1 MRKILSN
8 QYQILK
14 SMEIIETKG
23 NKKLMD
29 KEKTLFICS
38 KRTPIEL
45 YDYVFKWTDCLDQ
58 NNCIACFNSTEM
70 ESEVLQ
76 ALLVAKVPTVL
87 FVMNRFTDVNN
98 VQIINALQENRI
110 LIVVLRRDEP
120 KTKGATPKLRNKYVL
135 SICQHVVCGY
145 VNKNGSVYGLLAGR
159 QNVVKLIN
167 DNIILEHEESDTC
180 HERWTVAQDK
190 MLLQMYYGDMG
201 IHAIHKRL
209 NKTYT
214 AVYARI
220 RSITQPEE
228 LLKGREFEDYVL
240 SMFNI
245 REGGNLV
252 LQEWQ
257 GDKKSAMILPENN
270 SNPDFVFRYK
280 HKKFAVECKWREK
293 LSTDLGKDLFTEK
306 KIEDYSRFSKTRN
319 IPVTLVLG
327 IGGEP
332 CYPELLYIIP
342 LERIPTIVS
351 NHLSISEYLY
361 TSSSL
366 IPSLFIPKKDK
377 FVRKVYSMEEK
388 IKKYP
393 NAYKPWTLKDDEKLI
408 SLVKEQKSI
417 NEIAVMFKRNNGA
430 IVSRIKKL
438 LNKNKLDYKY
448 MNFLQR

>member
-1 MRKILSN
+1 
-8 QYQILK
+8 
-14 SMEIIETKG
+14 
-23 NKKLMD
+23 
-29 KEKTLFICS
+29 
-38 KRTPIEL
+38 
-45 YDYVFKWTDCLDQ
+45 
-58 NNCIACFNSTEM
+58 
-70 ESEVLQ
+70 
-76 ALLVAKVPTVL
+76 
-87 FVMNRFTDVNN
+87 
-98 VQIINALQENRI
+98 
-110 LIVVLRRDEP
+110 
-120 KTKGATPKLRNKYVL
+120 
-135 SICQHVVCGY
+135 
-145 VNKNGSVYGLLAGR
+145 
-159 QNVVKLIN
+159 
-167 DNIILEHEESDTC
+167 
-180 HERWTVAQDK
+180 
-190 MLLQMYYGDMG
+190 
-201 IHAIHKRL
+201 
-209 NKTYT
+209 
-214 AVYARI
+214 
-220 RSITQPEE
+220 
-228 LLKGREFEDYVL
+228 
-240 SMFNI
+240 MFNI